1 MTRPIAGILE
11 PSGMMT
17 DYNSTMIRRLFSTVL
32 FCAFASVA
40 IPTSSVGQTTHD
52 ARDGQDKVFLDFSF
66 KNVTIPSFVEIVG
79 QTTGRKFVI
88 SDDVKGSITVVSPK
102 VEPSEVYPLFI
113 SILESAGCSVVV
125 EGDIHRIVKLQER
138 IASLA
143 PVVGPDEAV
152 PGDGII
158 TKIFRL
164 SHVSVSEFRA
174 LLEANVSGGRA
185 GAVGAI
191 EATNHLLVTDTSENV
206 RRIEK
211 IISEIDRPGLAAMTQ
226 VVPLKF
232 ASAALVAEELSISV
246 GKNASSSRGDALR
259 NRLPAVGGGGRPTS
273 SRSLPL
279 VVASPHA
286 NSLILVGSENQLAE
300 LKSVIAQIDVDTPAG
315 SGRLNAIFLKYSSA
329 EEAAANL
336 NALLSAGGAPDSG
349 ASKTRQISIQADVS
363 NNALLVESSPGDFE
377 VVKRL
382 VDHLDIAPEQVHIE
396 IVIAELTEGENL
408 DIGVDMVALDSPDL
422 GETTVLGGNIMS
434 DNADAIMN
442 AVQQG
447 IVPGGLTVGVAHGSR
462 LDAAG
467 NVVVGY
473 PGLININAIKQD
485 SRFRIRSSPSLMA
498 QNNKE
503 ASVSIVDEIPVL
515 TSTIQGGTGASRDV
529 VQNIERI
536 PVGIKLKLTPHII
549 PEGLVRMELNPS
561 IEAVVDPGPAGSFAP
576 TIAKREVSTTVTVP
590 DGEMIVIAGLTQ
602 QGNTRSVRR
611 VPVLGSIPLLGWLFR
626 HTVEGEERTDLLIF
640 VTPVI
645 IKDSG
650 VARAVSDRLSE
661 RTGLN
666 SNEED

>member
-138 IASLA
+138 TASLA

-246 GKNASSSRGDALR
+246 GKNGSSSRGDALR